1 MNKIDQKKMKKEMK
15 RILKI
20 GLYINLILFLLA
32 FIFSKYANAE
42 SFKAKYIK
50 NYDGD
55 TITVNL
61 DCNTLFF
68 VIKCQLE

>member
-1 MNKIDQKKMKKEMK
+1 MQ
-15 RILKI
+15 
-20 GLYINLILFLLA
+20 NLLRQ
-32 FIFSKYANAE
+32 N
-42 SFKAKYIK
+42 IK

-61 DCNTLFF
+61 DCNTPLF

>member
-1 MNKIDQKKMKKEMK
+1 MKKEIK

-42 SFKAKYIK
+42 SFKAKY
-50 NYDGD
+50 
-55 TITVNL
+55 
-61 DCNTLFF
+61 
-68 VIKCQLE
+68 